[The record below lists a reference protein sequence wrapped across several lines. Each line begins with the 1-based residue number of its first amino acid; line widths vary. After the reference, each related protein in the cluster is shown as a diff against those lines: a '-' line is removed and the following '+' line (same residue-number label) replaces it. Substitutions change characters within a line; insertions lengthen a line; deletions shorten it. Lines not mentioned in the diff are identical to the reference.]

1 MDEFQEILQDFLIES
16 FELIEQLDQDLV
28 ELESRPDDLDLLN
41 RIFRVAHTIK
51 GASSFLNFD
60 VLTHLTHHMEN
71 LLNMA
76 RHGDL
81 VIDADVMDVILESID
96 LMKALLVR
104 IRDSGAD
111 AGLEVGQ
118 CVERL
123 DAVANGT
130 PLSSVT
136 ETVTVTASE
145 TVVAVEPQTDAE
157 EEADYSG
164 MSEAEVEAEIERLI
178 AQRQAEDAAKRA
190 NKANSSAPV
199 EEEPDYEGMDDAE
212 VEAEIERLL
221 AKRQAEDAAKRAQ
234 KAAETSTA
242 PSVAA
247 PVAAPITS
255 EPMPQSEP
263 IPAPVPVAPAAPA
276 VQPKVE
282 AKPATPVARR
292 AAEPKEEGENRGG
305 GAVEQTIRVD
315 VKRLDH
321 LMNLIGEL
329 VLGKNRL
336 IKINDDVE
344 ERYEG
349 EAFLEELNQVVSIVS
364 LVTTDLQIAVMKT
377 RMLPIGKVFNK
388 FPRMIRDLSRE
399 LNKKIELEITGEE
412 TELDKSIVEEIGD
425 PLVHIIRNSCDHGIE
440 TPDVRLSSGKEE
452 TGTIHLKAYH
462 EGNHIV
468 IQIIDDGKGLD
479 AEMLKLK
486 SIEKGIIT
494 EKEAEGMSEKEAFGL
509 IFRPGFSTAAQV
521 TSVSGRGVGMDVVK
535 TNIEKLNGMIDI
547 DSEVGK
553 GTSMKLK
560 IPLTLAII
568 QALLVGVQE
577 EYYAIPLASVLETV
591 RISKDEIYT
600 VESRSVM
607 RLRDEV
613 LSLVHIG
620 DIFEVER
627 VFDNSEHAY
636 VVVLGLAE
644 SKIGLIVDSLVG
656 QEEIV
661 IKSLG
666 EYLKGIEGI
675 AGATIRGDGG
685 VTLIVDVAAL
695 MQMAKSVK
703 STVGQESAE
712 AKGRLGVKN
721 KPSDYKVMIV
731 DDSKTDRTIMRKS
744 LEPMGITLVEATD
757 GIEALNIL
765 KQADH
770 TFDAMLIDIEMPRMD
785 GYSLAAEIKKYNKY
799 KNLPLI
805 AVTSRTGKAD
815 RMRGV
820 ESGMVEYITKP
831 YSSEYLMNV
840 VKRNIKFNEGL

>member
-1 MDEFQEILQDFLIES
+1 MDEFQEILQDFLVES

-28 ELESRPDDLDLLN
+28 ELETNPGDLELLN
-41 RIFRVAHTIK
+41 RIFRVAHTVK

-60 VLTHLTHHMEN
+60 VLTHLTHHMEDI
-71 LLNMA
+71 LNKA

-81 VIDADVMDVILESID
+81 ILTPNIMDVVLESID
-96 LMKALLVR
+96 LMKTLLVK
-104 IRDSGAD
+104 IRDTGEDKGVDVTA
-111 AGLEVGQ
+111 
-118 CVERL
+118 CVARL
-123 DAVANGT
+123 DAKSNDTQVPGA
-130 PLSSVT
+130 
-136 ETVTVTASE
+136 
-145 TVVAVEPQTDAE
+145 EPEADE
-157 EEADYSG
+157 EE
-164 MSEAEVEAEIERLI
+164 EELF
-178 AQRQAEDAAKRA
+178 
-190 NKANSSAPV
+190 
-199 EEEPDYEGMDDAE
+199 EEELFEEQDEPNYDNMSDEE

-221 AKRQAEDAAKRAQ
+221 AQRQNEDKAKRKAKEARGEDVPTLPEESVAPSEKTVPSTAVVAKPQASPKRQQAFEAEDP
-234 KAAETSTA
+234 KA
-242 PSVAA
+242 
-247 PVAAPITS
+247 
-255 EPMPQSEP
+255 
-263 IPAPVPVAPAAPA
+263 AAPA
-276 VQPKVE
+276 KSS
-282 AKPATPVARR
+282 
-292 AAEPKEEGENRGG
+292 AAI
-305 GAVEQTIRVD
+305 VEQTIRVD

-329 VLGKNRL
+329 VLAKNRL
-336 IKINDDVE
+336 IKINVDVE

-349 EAFLEELNQVVSIVS
+349 EEFLEELNQVVSIVS

-399 LNKKIELEITGEE
+399 LNKKIDLEIYGEE

-440 TPDVRLSSGKEE
+440 VGADRIRAAKPE
-452 TGTIHLKAYH
+452 TGKIILKAYN

-468 IQIIDDGKGLD
+468 VQIDDDGKGLD
-479 AEMLKLK
+479 PEMLKRK

-494 EKEAEGMSEKEAFGL
+494 EKEADSMTDKEAYTL

-535 TNIEKLNGMIDI
+535 TNIEKLNGIIDI
-547 DSEVGK
+547 DSEVGR

-600 VESRSVM
+600 VDNRSVM

-627 VFDNSEHAY
+627 IIDAGEHAY

-644 SKIGLIVDSLVG
+644 SKLGLIVDSLVG

-666 EYLKGIEGI
+666 EYLKGMDGI

-695 MQMAKSVK
+695 MTMAK
-703 STVGQESAE
+703 
-712 AKGRLGVKN
+712 GVKA
-721 KPSDYKVMIV
+721 KPMIEKSSSALKEKTSASDYHVMIV
-731 DDSKTDRTIMRKS
+731 DDSKTDRTIMRKA
-744 LEPMGITLVEATD
+744 LEELGITLTEAVD
-757 GIEALNIL
+757 GQEALNIL
-765 KQADH
+765 KQGDH
-770 TFDAMLIDIEMPRMD
+770 NYDAMLIDIEMPRMD
-785 GYSLAAEIKKYNKY
+785 GYTLANEIKKYNKY

-805 AVTSRTGKAD
+805 AVTSRSSKSD

-831 YSSEYLMNV
+831 YSSDYLASV
-840 VKRNIKFNEGL
+840 VQRNIKFKPEFAK